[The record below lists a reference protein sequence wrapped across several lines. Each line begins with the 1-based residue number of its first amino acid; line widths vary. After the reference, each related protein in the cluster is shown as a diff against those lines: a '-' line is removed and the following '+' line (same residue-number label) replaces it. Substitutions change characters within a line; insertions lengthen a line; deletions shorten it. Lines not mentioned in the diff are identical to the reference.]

1 MNDVRF
7 VVGWSVCSVFVRLI
21 DSLFCC
27 LLFVVGGVVVAV
39 VAVSLFS
46 LLLSWGVVFVLFGA
60 FVGVV
65 AAAAPE
71 AAS

>member
-1 MNDVRF
+1 MWL
-7 VVGWSVCSVFVRLI
+7 VGRFVRLI

-27 LLFVVGGVVVAV
+27 LLFVAGGVVVAV

-46 LLLSWGVVFVLFGA
+46 LLLSWGVVFVFGA

-65 AAAAPE
+65 VAAAPE